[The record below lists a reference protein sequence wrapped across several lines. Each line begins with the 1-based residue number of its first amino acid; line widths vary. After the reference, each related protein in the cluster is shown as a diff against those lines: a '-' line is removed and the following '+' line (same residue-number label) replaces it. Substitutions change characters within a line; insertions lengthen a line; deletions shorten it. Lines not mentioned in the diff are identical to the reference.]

1 MIISISL
8 LCAKRKGI
16 RVSQDFTEGSYMKK
30 KELEQIWREV
40 LELLESEMTKTAFE
54 TWVVPL
60 KPINVDQENDKF
72 IFAADGEMAKSI
84 LENRYHQTINSCLS
98 QILPKPYKAVFL
110 LAEDID
116 GKTEEQ
122 QYTPYTDELDLNP
135 KYIFS
140 TFVVG
145 KNNQFAHAASLA
157 VANNPSN
164 AHNPLFLYGDAG
176 LGKTH
181 LMHAIGH
188 SIRKNSPNLKVLY
201 VSSEMFT
208 NELIKAIRE
217 NRQMEF
223 KNKYRSIDVFMLD
236 DVQFIEGKDSTQEE
250 LFHTFNTLFQAN
262 KQIIFTS
269 DKPPSKM
276 KGLEERLTSRFG
288 MGLVA
293 DIQPPDYET
302 RVAILTKKAE
312 VDEVYLTDNVLEV
325 IHIIA
330 EKIPSN
336 IRELEGAFNRIIAYA
351 NLSNAKI
358 SKDLAYQVLQDVFVS
373 KEKEITPDLIKRQV
387 AKHFNVKLADFDS
400 AKRSRNIAYPR
411 QIAMYLCREMTAL
424 SLPKIG
430 ELFGGRDHTTVL
442 HGCEKIAKDLAAD
455 ASGSSELQTTI
466 EALKNELKQP

>member
-1 MIISISL
+1 
-8 LCAKRKGI
+8 
-16 RVSQDFTEGSYMKK
+16 MKK
-30 KELEQIWREV
+30 KELKKIWDAA
-40 LELLESEMTKTAFE
+40 LTLLEEELTRTAFE

-60 KPINVDQENDKF
+60 KPINIDEQNRKF
-72 IFAADGEMAKSI
+72 FLSTEGEMGKSI
-84 LENRYHQTINSCLS
+84 LENRYRQTVDNCLS
-98 QILPKPYKAVFL
+98 QILTEPYKTVFL
-110 LAEDID
+110 LAEEID
-116 GKTEEQ
+116 GVQ
-122 QYTPYTDELDLNP
+122 DDAQYTPYTDELDLNP

-145 KNNQFAHAASLA
+145 NNNRFAHAASLA

-188 SIRKNSPNLKVLY
+188 SIRKNFPQLKVLY

-236 DVQFIEGKDSTQEE
+236 DVQFIENKDSTQEE

-276 KGLEERLTSRFG
+276 KTLEERLTSRFS

-293 DIQPPDYET
+293 DIQPPDYEN

-312 VDEVYLTDNVLEV
+312 VDEVYITDNVLDV

-336 IRELEGAFNRIIAYA
+336 IRELEGAFNRIVAYA
-351 NLSNAKI
+351 NLSNEKI
-358 SKDLAYQVLQDVFVS
+358 SKELAQKVLQDVFVS
-373 KEKEITPDLIKRQV
+373 KEREITPDMIKRQV
-387 AKHFNVKLADFDS
+387 AKHFNIKLADMDS
-400 AKRSRNIAYPR
+400 SKRSRNIAFPR
-411 QIAMYLCREMTAL
+411 QIAMYLCREMTTL

-430 ELFGGRDHTTVL
+430 EVFGGRDHTTVL
-442 HGCEKIAKDLAAD
+442 HGCEKIAKDLAASED
-455 ASGSSELQTTI
+455 SELQLTI
-466 EALKNELKQP
+466 ESLKNELKNP